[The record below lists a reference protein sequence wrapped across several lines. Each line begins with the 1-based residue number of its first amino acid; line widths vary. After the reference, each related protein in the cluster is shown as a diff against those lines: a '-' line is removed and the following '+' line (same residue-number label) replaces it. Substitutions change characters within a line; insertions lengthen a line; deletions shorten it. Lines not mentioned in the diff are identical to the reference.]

1 MITAEQARN
10 EYGFRDCSGYEDSL
24 ALGLYSVA
32 QGLFPNKV
40 ARAAD
45 MVAPMIIN
53 FMAFSCVLGMI
64 ILGPRPMLLLMLV
77 ALVAAYMPQRLKI
90 LRVRSDC
97 SGMRHIENEQG
108 KHFIIGY
115 GFCEEKK
122 KVPRSI
128 FLSLHVTDYKM
139 RVRVGKGVYIDDV
152 IVMKSLF
159 DEIKQGN
166 RICMMMADS
175 PNAKQIIGAPV
186 SFAET
191 ALDKKKTV
199 LQQFEIANPATV
211 RVLTEGEREMYATQ
225 FRDRIRKWEDHYQKL
240 YIGSIIGFAIGGA
253 LLLVAGLKGYMG
265 TGGTLLMWLISVYA
279 AMALFMQKKEF
290 RRYLDHIENADS
302 LSAVDVKARRE
313 ETYKEFLGTQKRASS
328 SVYFKDRFGVTIKTL
343 HDAESL
349 KTFLQDEEAVLI
361 LCGKETIPLHS
372 DVYEYT
378 IHEDT
383 DGKKRKTA

>member
-10 EYGFRDCSGYEDSL
+10 EYGFKDCSAYEDSL
-24 ALGLYSVA
+24 ALGLYNAA
-32 QGLFPNKV
+32 QGLFPNKT
-40 ARAAD
+40 ARIAD

-53 FMAFSCVLGMI
+53 FMAFSCILGMI

-77 ALVAAYMPQRLKI
+77 ALVAAYVPQRLRI
-90 LRVRSDC
+90 LRIRSDC
-97 SGMRHIENEQG
+97 SGMRHIESEQG

-139 RVRVGKGVYIDDV
+139 RVRVEKGVYIDDV

-175 PNAKQIIGAPV
+175 PNAKQIIGAPNA
-186 SFAET
+186 FAET
-191 ALDKKKTV
+191 VLDKRKTV
-199 LQQFEIANPATV
+199 LQQFDMADPSTV
-211 RVLTEGEREMYATQ
+211 RVLTEGEREMYTTQ
-225 FRDRIRKWEDHYQKL
+225 FRDRIRKWETHFQKL
-240 YIGSIIGFAIGGA
+240 YVGSIIAFGIAGA
-253 LLLVAGLKGYMG
+253 LLLIAGLKGYIG

-279 AMALFMQKKEF
+279 AIALFMQKKEF
-290 RRYLDHIENADS
+290 KRYLDHIENAED
-302 LSAVDVKARRE
+302 LSVVDVKVKRE
-313 ETYKEFLGTQKRASS
+313 DTYKEFLGTQKRASS
-328 SVYFKDRFGVTIKTL
+328 CVYFKDRFGTTLKTL
-343 HDAESL
+343 RDAESL

-361 LCGKETIPLHS
+361 ICGKEMIPLHS
-372 DVYEYT
+372 DVFEYT
-378 IHEDT
+378 IHD
-383 DGKKRKTA
+383 DK